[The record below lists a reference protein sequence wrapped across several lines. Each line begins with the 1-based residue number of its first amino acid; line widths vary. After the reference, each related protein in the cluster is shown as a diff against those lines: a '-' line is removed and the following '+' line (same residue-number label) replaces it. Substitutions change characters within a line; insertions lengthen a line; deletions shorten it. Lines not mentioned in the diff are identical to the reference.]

1 MSEQEAKYR
10 WRELATGEY
19 WTCER
24 AQTPAEKLAA
34 MRAAILALK
43 ARLQEAMPCM
53 GNGDIARRLD
63 EIARGEG

>member
-1 MSEQEAKYR
+1 MMEQDRAYR

-24 AQTPAEKLAA
+24 APTPAEKLAS

-43 ARLQEAMPCM
+43 AQIEKPMPGM